1 MDVFKIVPFLFGQVL
16 FDVFSLGHLEDVHA
30 ARCVV

>member
-16 FDVFSLGHLEDVHA
+16 FDVFSSGTSKMSMLPDA
-30 ARCVV
+30 